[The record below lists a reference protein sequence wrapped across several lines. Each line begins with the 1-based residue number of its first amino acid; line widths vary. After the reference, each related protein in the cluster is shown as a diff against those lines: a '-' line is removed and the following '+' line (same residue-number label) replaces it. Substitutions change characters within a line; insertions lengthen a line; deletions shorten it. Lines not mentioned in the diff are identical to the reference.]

1 MAESSREAEEKP
13 SSERTPDYT
22 KLLEYGLD
30 KRIAGKLD
38 DIFKTGKHMLVNFF
52 FYPILNMTIQ
62 WKPTLV
68 EAEIQGNL
76 RKFILHSG
84 FRCLFLPLLIVKIFF
99 FFLTSMLFTKLSI
112 DTYV

>member
-38 DIFKTGKHMLVNFF
+38 DIFKTGKHILVNFF
-52 FYPILNMTIQ
+52 F
-62 WKPTLV
+62 
-68 EAEIQGNL
+68 
-76 RKFILHSG
+76 
-84 FRCLFLPLLIVKIFF
+84 FF
-99 FFLTSMLFTKLSI
+99 FFILS
-112 DTYV
+112 